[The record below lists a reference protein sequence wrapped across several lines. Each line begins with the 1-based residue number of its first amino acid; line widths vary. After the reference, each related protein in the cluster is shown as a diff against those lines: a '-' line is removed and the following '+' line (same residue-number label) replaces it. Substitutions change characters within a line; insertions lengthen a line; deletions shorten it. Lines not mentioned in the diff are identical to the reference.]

1 MVNDVI
7 AALTPAIDPSV
18 VSENDLK
25 KKKKTW
31 ERRLDEAKKKHRPKL
46 KDWCKDGF
54 STRRLHDFEA
64 LRGIIRNDVRE
75 LRSCPGSEDSEN
87 ENDFDSKSDDISN
100 SGTDEN
106 RDRKSDRRK
115 GEKKSK
121 HKKRDISSS
130 SGSGSDSGSSSSG
143 SGITSN
149 SGNNSYNDNEN
160 SSGLYNGYTE
170 IKGSSKRTKHSAINE
185 KIRTKIDRIKSK
197 NITPD
202 EFINYYERNSLP
214 CVISGIPK
222 GEKWDA
228 VRNWNFNKDGD
239 GCRENENNGVR
250 YRDMDR
256 EGDRNRNGDGKR
268 DSVRDNESHGGRDSE
283 GVNSNSTDE
292 EDEQSLVP
300 LGDCYFKVGEDDD
313 GYKVKVKL
321 KYFMKYLSC
330 NRDDSPLYVF
340 DR

>member
-64 LRGIIRNDVRE
+64 LRGVIRNDVRE
-75 LRSCPGSEDSEN
+75 LRSCPGSEESEN
-87 ENDFDSKSDDISN
+87 ENDCENDCDSKNDNNMN

-106 RDRKSDRRK
+106 RDRKSDKRK

-121 HKKRDISSS
+121 HRKRDISSS

-160 SSGLYNGYTE
+160 SGLHNGYTE
-170 IKGSSKRTKHSAINE
+170 IKGSSKRTKHSTITE
-185 KIRTKIDRIKSK
+185 KILTKIDRIKSK

-256 EGDRNRNGDGKR
+256 EGDRNRKR
-268 DSVRDNESHGGRDSE
+268 DSVTGDGSLGGRDSE

-292 EDEQSLVP
+292 EDEQSLIP
-300 LGDCYFKVGEDDD
+300 LGDCFFKVGEDDD